1 MKGFFTST
9 SRESEGKRP
18 DRALSAVFPS
28 SDRSFFAH
36 REQRVVEPKTTEE
49 IEAERV
55 QNATDFEA
63 ARAAA
68 QAALQ
73 PDPPKPKDPDPLK
86 KVSVIPPE
94 QRFELDELTY
104 FIVPRADSKP
114 TPSAKGHWLVQYVID
129 EAGNGRPYPMDKD
142 EKIIP
147 PDVVADAILN
157 TMTPKP
163 DLTFAQRYIHFNFDT
178 DTFHEIGERFLAP
191 RMQKAEQ
198 ADHDFALRI
207 QGLQNSTIN
216 AVWTAEDSGEE
227 PRDRSELMEMFLQKY
242 LTRFLAQAP
251 LTQDDPDNIVQEA
264 IQMHRQFCKG
274 WSLEHKRTLA
284 TSIEAAAE
292 ALVGMFYERHLKRAA
307 PADMTL
313 KELSRL
319 LRRDA
324 QLSPQFG
331 LCLHF
336 YMVKLEQDRG
346 ARNASYKSMYNAGS
360 SNVVALN
367 SMDRFLGTQAGYI
380 RQQLE
385 AVRDRAVRR
394 FHWTTTDWFRIMSQL
409 NRPTVR
415 YTGAKRRNTGATR
428 VQAPWALSNART

>member
-1 MKGFFTST
+1 MT
-9 SRESEGKRP
+9 
-18 DRALSAVFPS
+18 
-28 SDRSFFAH
+28 
-36 REQRVVEPKTTEE
+36 
-49 IEAERV
+49 
-55 QNATDFEA
+55 
-63 ARAAA
+63 
-68 QAALQ
+68 
-73 PDPPKPKDPDPLK
+73 
-86 KVSVIPPE
+86 PPE

-104 FIVPRADSKP
+104 FIVPRADTEP
-114 TPSAKGHWLVQYVID
+114 VQSAKGHWLVQYVID
-129 EAGNGRPYPMDKD
+129 EAGKGRPYPMDKD
-142 EKIIP
+142 EKIRH
-147 PDVVADAILN
+147 PDVIDPVDAACIQ
-157 TMTPKP
+157 PEP
-163 DLTFAQRYIHFNFDT
+163 DPNFAQQYIHFDFVNNHFY
-178 DTFHEIGERFLAP
+178 EVGERFLAP